1 MSDVAQASG
10 RHRWWSH
17 DARVRLGAI
26 LWFLAAVGFL
36 ICLPI
41 LITAWWVIP
50 LVVALL
56 AAIIAL
62 PVAWL
67 VRRARHGAGASLG
80 RRWLKYSIATL
91 FGLTILLAA
100 PIIYAA
106 TITQVSPA
114 MVPQAVLTNGKRTI
128 VFQGMQHVATEPF
141 YKSVV
146 YDMEEAL
153 SRGDVL
159 YFEGVQKGT
168 PESEAWLWGVVT
180 GGGIDIGTLYGGLA
194 KVCDLRSQS
203 DYFALLDRDAQARP
217 NQHVKADV
225 SSLDM
230 MREAQR
236 LRRID
241 PALDAYL
248 REKETSP
255 PNSGTAASM
264 ENVISYLNKGT
275 EGQRELAGTLCRGFM
290 TYQSMGEDSDVPDPM
305 DRIILDF
312 RNRELTKRL
321 LSDQRPRIVVTYG
334 SRHLPGVYDLL
345 KAADPQWRVASL
357 KWSRVI
363 DAPERL
369 EGPALLKGD

>member
-1 MSDVAQASG
+1 MPDVAQAPE
-10 RHRWWSH
+10 RHRFWSH
-17 DARVRLGAI
+17 DVRVRLRAI

-41 LITAWWVIP
+41 LVTAWWVIP
-50 LVVALL
+50 LVVAVL

-62 PVAWL
+62 PIAWL
-67 VRRARHGAGASLG
+67 VRRTRHGAGASFG
-80 RRWLKYSIATL
+80 RRWLKYSVVGL

-168 PESEAWLWGVVT
+168 PASEAWLWGVVT
-180 GGGIDIGTLYGGLA
+180 GGGMDIGTLYGGLA

-275 EGQRELAGTLCRGFM
+275 DGQRDLAGTLCRGFM
-290 TYQSMGEDSDVPDPM
+290 TYQSMEDDGEPSPM
-305 DRIILDF
+305 DPIILDY
-312 RNRELTKRL
+312 RNRELAKRL
-321 LSDQRPRIVVTYG
+321 LSDQHPRVVVTYG
-334 SRHLPGVYDLL
+334 AKHLPGVYDLL
-345 KAADPQWRVASL
+345 KAADPRWQVASL

-369 EGPALLKGD
+369 EGPALFQ